1 MIENNIM
8 ITHQQISKIINKIV
22 MNYLPEKIILFGS
35 YAYGN
40 PNTNSDLDL
49 LIVKD
54 SNIPRY
60 KRGRE
65 VRKYLRGLKVPID
78 LIVYTNEE
86 IQKWSNVKT
95 AFITSI
101 IKKGKVLYDK

>member
-1 MIENNIM
+1 MISQ
-8 ITHQQISKIINKIV
+8 QQINEIV
-22 MNYLPEKIILFGS
+22 NRIVKNYLPEKIILFGS
-35 YAYGN
+35 YAYGE
-40 PNTNSDLDL
+40 PKENSDLDL
-49 LIVKD
+49 LLVKD

-60 KRGRE
+60 RRGRE

-95 AFITSI
+95 AFITNI
-101 IKKGKVLYDK
+101 IKKGKILYVRQDGFS